1 MRCRGA
7 GYGIREGPRVRLGIV
22 FWVGEHICG
31 WYVHH
36 REEDFFGRNTFTTV
50 NEGYLECAVCGTIF
64 RGWLSKY
71 WAGIPERGKGERE
84 GARQVLFGQ
93 LAVRGKV
100 RHGCVVMDP
109 RGFPDC
115 ASTWT
120 PSVRSRVRLA
130 TGLLLS
136 RTRHLSILYGA
147 SLTLVIGVLL
157 PQRHFELPGGW
168 LQVWLT
174 CGKC

>member
-22 FWVGEHICG
+22 FWVGEYAYADAYITG
-31 WYVHH
+31 
-36 REEDFFGRNTFTTV
+36 GRTSLAGIHLLA

-93 LAVRGKV
+93 LAVRGKI
-100 RHGCVVMDP
+100 RHGYVVMDP
-109 RGFPDC
+109 GGFPDYVC
-115 ASTWT
+115 TWT
-120 PSVRSRVRLA
+120 SSVRSRVRLA

-147 SLTLVIGVLL
+147 SLTLVIGVFL

>member
-1 MRCRGA
+1 MA
-7 GYGIREGPRVRLGIV
+7 GVHTVGKRSSMAGICLLADSSAI
-22 FWVGEHICG
+22 
-31 WYVHH
+31 
-36 REEDFFGRNTFTTV
+36 

-71 WAGIPERGKGERE
+71 WAGIPGRSKEERE

-100 RHGCVVMDP
+100 RHGILVIDP
-109 RGFPDC
+109 RGLLGPYC
-115 ASTWT
+115 TWT
-120 PSVRSRVRLA
+120 PPVRSRVRLA

-147 SLTLVIGVLL
+147 SSTLVIGGLF
-157 PQRHFELPGGW
+157 PQRHFERPGGW

>member
-1 MRCRGA
+1 MAGMCITGRGTSLA
-7 GYGIREGPRVRLGIV
+7 GIHLL
-22 FWVGEHICG
+22 
-31 WYVHH
+31 
-36 REEDFFGRNTFTTV
+36 V

-100 RHGCVVMDP
+100 CHGCVVMDP
-109 RGFPDC
+109 RGFPDY

-147 SLTLVIGVLL
+147 SLTLVIGVLFPQGRSLAPMRRLSNL
-157 PQRHFELPGGW
+157 PAHASRPSTPS
-168 LQVWLT
+168 LT
-174 CGKC
+174 R